1 MRCASAAKKA
11 KKKKMKNKAQK
22 NEESAGAVAERGG
35 GGAAGLGVRNICVHK
50 ENVTPLKMDIAYAVR
65 RDRITC
71 LTGNAAGAGAGGR
84 GQGWARVW
92 PS

>member
-22 NEESAGAVAERGG
+22 NEESAGAVAERG